1 MNHTK
6 KNKII
11 CYTGMNAR
19 KNGKH
24 TPKNYGNITRKLYP
38 NSRCKRMENYP
49 KGKRCPKRNNIN
61 GWVDFFGA
69 EYTTPEE
76 CDAII
81 KHNEKIDKFNK
92 EEDILVE
99 KINKCK
105 TEKCAELKKER
116 MKERETFEKEQDE
129 SCPQKSS
136 NAFYECSTRFYEKS
150 KYKRLFDKFVEC
162 GKKECAK
169 EIKTLKNSRRE
180 AGL

>member
-1 MNHTK
+1 
-6 KNKII
+6 
-11 CYTGMNAR
+11 MNAR

-38 NSRCKRMENYP
+38 NSKCKRMENYP
-49 KGKRCPKRNNIN
+49 KWQKCPERNNIN

-76 CDAII
+76 CDDII
-81 KHNEKIDKFNK
+81 KNNEKMKKKFKKFKK
-92 EEDILVE
+92 EEDILLE
-99 KINKCK
+99 KLNKCK
-105 TEKCAELKKER
+105 TEKCAELNKER
-116 MKERETFEKEQDE
+116 MKEQEIYEKEQDK

-150 KYKRLFDKFVEC
+150 KYKQSLFDFVEC

-169 EIKTLKNSRRE
+169 ERKTLKNLRRE
-180 AGL
+180 AERKKIII